1 MPTTPVP
8 SSLSDR
14 QRSIL
19 ELLLNHIAQIPG
31 VAAIVI
37 GGSHARGTARS
48 DSDIDVGLYY
58 HAANPFPID
67 QLGSAAG
74 TIATT
79 KPVVTGFYDWGPW
92 VNGGAWIQTA
102 AGKIDLLYRSLDQ
115 VVKTIDE
122 AQRGIYYHNYLQQ
135 PSFGFSSIIHL
146 AETQCC
152 LPLIDQA
159 ANLTE
164 LKKTRCRLS
173 TRAATPPH
181 PRFTD
186 DSRIHL
192 GPCP

>member
-37 GGSHARGTARS
+37 GGSHARSTVRS

-67 QLGSAAG
+67 QLVSAAG

-79 KPVVTGFYDWGPW
+79 QASRQPASTTGALG
-92 VNGGAWIQTA
+92 
-102 AGKIDLLYRSLDQ
+102 LM
-115 VVKTIDE
+115 E
-122 AQRGIYYHNYLQQ
+122 ARGYKLR
-135 PSFGFSSIIHL
+135 P
-146 AETQCC
+146 A
-152 LPLIDQA
+152 
-159 ANLTE
+159 
-164 LKKTRCRLS
+164 K
-173 TRAATPPH
+173 
-181 PRFTD
+181 
-186 DSRIHL
+186 
-192 GPCP
+192 